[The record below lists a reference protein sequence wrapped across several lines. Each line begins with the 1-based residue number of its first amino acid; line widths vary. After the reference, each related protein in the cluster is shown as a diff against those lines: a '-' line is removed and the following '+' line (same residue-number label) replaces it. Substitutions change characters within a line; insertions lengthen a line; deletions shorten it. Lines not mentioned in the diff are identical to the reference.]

1 MQVNKT
7 SAASTDRFARAKA
20 VCVCVLIALTLSGC
34 AIKQITSPFRS
45 RSEGGWRA
53 DVTEDRLLEAAK
65 TDNSGQIDM
74 PTREKGCP
82 RVTAWQRDRTLT
94 VYDQGRTGNQL
105 AIRHRGEITKTAREC
120 DPGFRK
126 MKVKYGFAG
135 RVLLGPRGA
144 PGTIT
149 LPFRVHLTDAS
160 RNIISSEQVAVSV
173 NIAPGTLVGFFSTVR
188 DISFALPDGGDVSK
202 YQLFVAFDRKAAG

>member
-1 MQVNKT
+1 M
-7 SAASTDRFARAKA
+7 
-20 VCVCVLIALTLSGC
+20 
-34 AIKQITSPFRS
+34 
-45 RSEGGWRA
+45 
-53 DVTEDRLLEAAK
+53 LEAAK
-65 TDNSGQIDM
+65 NDNSSQMDM
-74 PTREKGCP
+74 PSRGKGCP
-82 RVTAWQRDRTLT
+82 RVNVWQRDKTLT

-135 RVLLGPRGA
+135 RVLLGPRGV

-160 RNIISSEQVAVSV
+160 RNVISSETVAVSV
-173 NIAPGTLVGFFSTVR
+173 NIPPGTLVGFFSTVR
-188 DISFALPDGGDVSK
+188 EVSFAMPDGGDASN
-202 YQLFVAFDRKAAG
+202 YQIFVAFDRKGAS